1 MAAPL
6 NPHAPVY
13 IPSSFFSPFGSYYS
27 SPLPASYHHPSDT
40 PPSCLAFNQ
49 PPVQTTTGF
58 CGATPPMNPFPFC
71 YYSLSPHALP
81 HSAYRT
87 SWKVFA
93 CGQIP
98 PMPLHGP
105 KAHERATLTLLSEEE
120 ETGGKPEE
128 NPVPQTKVKEEVK
141 GGCRAAD
148 KARMGFKGSG
158 GGGSFV
164 YRRKAVA
171 PRRSERRRVQ
181 ALNKKGSVE
190 FEFKKLVRGASEFLD
205 DGKTTVMIKNLPN
218 KFTKEKLLGILD
230 KHCYEENHKLSNDGA
245 EKLSESGGGE
255 MSSAAFSEFDF
266 LYLPIDFTTGSNM
279 GYAFVNFTSAV
290 AAWRLYNFLHNYD
303 WKFHGS
309 RKICEVTYAR
319 IQGLPALQK
328 QFRNS
333 TFVCGSDDFLPVCF
347 VPPRNGYCQPSFQF
361 LGRRELPLHA
371 DPKA

>member
-1 MAAPL
+1 
-6 NPHAPVY
+6 
-13 IPSSFFSPFGSYYS
+13 
-27 SPLPASYHHPSDT
+27 
-40 PPSCLAFNQ
+40 
-49 PPVQTTTGF
+49 
-58 CGATPPMNPFPFC
+58 
-71 YYSLSPHALP
+71 
-81 HSAYRT
+81 
-87 SWKVFA
+87 
-93 CGQIP
+93 
-98 PMPLHGP
+98 MPLHGP
-105 KAHERATLTLLSEEE
+105 KAHERATPTLLSEESE
-120 ETGGKPEE
+120 GKPEE
-128 NPVPQTKVKEEVK
+128 NPVPQTKVKEEVEK

-190 FEFKKLVRGASEFLD
+190 FEFKELVRGASELLY

-218 KFTKEKLLGILD
+218 K
-230 KHCYEENHKLSNDGA
+230 
-245 EKLSESGGGE
+245 
-255 MSSAAFSEFDF
+255 
-266 LYLPIDFTTGSNM
+266 FTTGSNM

-347 VPPRNGYCQPSFQF
+347 VPPRNGYCQPSYQF